1 MFSWTKVFNRHA
13 RSTPTFASCLGFI
26 AVIAVVV
33 LALPRA
39 AFAQK
44 PVLIHVIALDSDD
57 ASEDQADALTAALRQ
72 RVRSTP
78 TWQVAESNQSLS
90 TLLPA
95 LRCPSR
101 PDSACLQRIGDQL
114 KTDRFFWGTV
124 TKASVAHQV
133 VAEVHL
139 WTRGKPEQVAKET
152 YSDNLK
158 DQNDDA
164 LKRISAQLFERLT
177 GQSTQ
182 GTVIVHATG
191 TQTGTVVVDGKPM
204 AQLANGIATV
214 SLGSGA
220 HTVDIEAPGMST
232 TPQSVSVVV
241 NVQSELTFD
250 LKASAVATPIAPSG
264 PSHIKK
270 TIGFVT
276 LGVAGA
282 SAIAAAIFGGLY
294 AGDASKFNDYRSGI
308 STSNTQICSAGVVLP
323 PVGSTDWSSACN
335 ARNSA
340 STEGSLAWGFGG
352 AAIGLAIIGVVLVV
366 TDHPSQ
372 EGQPPP
378 MALRVL
384 PSFGPNGGGLSALL
398 TF

>member
-1 MFSWTKVFNRHA
+1 MVSWTKVL
-13 RSTPTFASCLGFI
+13 FAAFV
-26 AVIAVVV
+26 AVAI
-33 LALPRA
+33 LALPCA

-124 TKASVAHQV
+124 TKAATPHQV
-133 VAEVHL
+133 TAEVHL

-164 LKRISAQLFERLT
+164 LKRISAGLFERLT
-177 GQSTQ
+177 GQATQ
-182 GTVIVHATG
+182 GTVMVHATG
-191 TQTGTVVVDGKPM
+191 SQTGTVIVDGKPM
-204 AQLANGIATV
+204 GELANGQASI
-214 SLGSGA
+214 SLGSGS
-220 HTVDIEAPGMST
+220 HTIEIQAPGMSSS
-232 TPQSVSVVV
+232 PQTVSVVV

-250 LKASAVATPIAPSG
+250 LKASAVVVPVTPSG
-264 PSHIKK
+264 PSHMKK

-282 SAIAAAIFGGLY
+282 SAVAAGIFGGLF
-294 AGDASKFNDYRSGI
+294 AGDASTFNSYRNGI
-308 STSNTQICSAGVVLP
+308 SSSNTAICSAGKDLG
-323 PVGSTDWSSACN
+323 PVASTSWKGACDARSSA
-335 ARNSA
+335 NS
-340 STEGSLAWGFGG
+340 EGSLAWTFGG
-352 AAIGLAIIGVVLVV
+352 VAIGLAIIGVVLVV

-372 EGQPPP
+372 ESPPPP
-378 MALRVL
+378 MALRIL
-384 PSFGPNGGGLSALL
+384 PTFGPNGGGVSALL

>member
-1 MFSWTKVFNRHA
+1 MLSWTKVW
-13 RSTPTFASCLGFI
+13 SV
-26 AVIAVVV
+26 VITLVV

-44 PVLIHVIALDSDD
+44 PVLVHVIALDSDD

-72 RVRSTP
+72 RVRSAA
-78 TWQVAESNQSLS
+78 TWQIAESNQSLS

-114 KTDRFFWGTV
+114 KTDRYFWGTV
-124 TKASVAHQV
+124 TKATVARQV

-164 LKRISAQLFERLT
+164 LKRISTQLYERLT

-182 GTVIVHATG
+182 GTVVVHANG
-191 TQTGTVVVDGKPM
+191 SQTGTVVVDGKPM
-204 AQLANGIATV
+204 GQLVNGQASV
-214 SLGSGA
+214 QLGSGS
-220 HTVDIEAPGMST
+220 HTVDIQAPGMAT
-232 TPQSVSVVV
+232 TPQTVSVVV
-241 NVQSELTFD
+241 NVSSEITFD
-250 LKASAVATPIAPSG
+250 LKASAVVVTPTTPSG

-270 TIGFVT
+270 TIGFIT

-282 SAIAAAIFGGLY
+282 SAIAAGIVGGLF
-294 AGDASKFNDYRSGI
+294 AGDAGKFNDYRNGI
-308 STSNTQICSAGVVLP
+308 STDKTAICSANIDLG
-323 PVGSTDWSSACN
+323 PVNGTSWASACKARSSAN
-335 ARNSA
+335 
-340 STEGSLAWGFGG
+340 TEGSLAWGLGG
-352 AAIGLAIIGVVLVV
+352 AAVGLAVVGVILVV
-366 TDHPSQ
+366 MDKPSA
-372 EGQPPP
+372 ESGAPPQ
-378 MALRVL
+378 AGLRIL
-384 PSFGPNGGGLSALL
+384 PTFGPNGAGVSALL